1 MQRKSSGCGMAMMTT
16 NSEAPAR
23 SSMPKKRTVWAWALA
38 TFFGVGFL
46 QPGPGT
52 WGSAAAV
59 LLWLAAAHWGHLS
72 HSQIS
77 MVTLA
82 AAAVATLA
90 GIPAASIVQREAG
103 RDDPGFVVLDEV
115 AGQWI
120 ALAAATHRWPEW
132 ALAFLLFRAFDIV
145 KPPPARQLDR
155 MHSGFGIMMDD
166 VAAGIYAMLG
176 VWLLRHWL

>member
-1 MQRKSSGCGMAMMTT
+1 MGGMTT
-16 NSEAPAR
+16 NPKAPAR
-23 SSMPKKRTVWAWALA
+23 KRTAWAWTLA
-38 TFFGVGFL
+38 TFFGAGFMR
-46 QPGPGT
+46 PGPGT

-59 LLWLAAAHWGHLS
+59 LLWMAGAHWLPLS
-72 HSQIS
+72 HGQLSLL
-77 MVTLA
+77 TLA
-82 AAAVATLA
+82 AALIATLV

-103 RDDPGFVVLDEV
+103 TDDPGFVVLDEV

-120 ALAAATHRWPEW
+120 ALVAATPRWPEW
-132 ALAFLLFRAFDIV
+132 VLAFVLFRAFDIV

-166 VAAGIYAMLG
+166 VAAGVYAMLA